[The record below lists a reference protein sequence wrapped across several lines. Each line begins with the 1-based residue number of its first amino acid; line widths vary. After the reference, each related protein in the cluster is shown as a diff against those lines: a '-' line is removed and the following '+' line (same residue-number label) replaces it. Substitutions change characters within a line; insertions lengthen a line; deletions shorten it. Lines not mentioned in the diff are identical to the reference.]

1 MIEYCLVGAEVVL
14 GDDLRSIRDADVH
27 VRDGK
32 IIAVGKGAAPEGVPA
47 IDLDGRLVLPGFIN
61 AHTHIADA
69 AVKEVAFN
77 SPSGTNIFFPPNG
90 LRFTAM
96 AAVGRERRIAAIRS
110 AARQM
115 IASGVVAFADFTAGG
130 VEGVRELR
138 EALDGLP
145 IRGIS
150 FGGFAGVPQ
159 GVEELEANEGG
170 LNPRVVAQV
179 IETLQAADGFA
190 PVRASDLTDQ
200 AMTELRALAFSHGK
214 PLATHAAATPSY
226 REVSVRRTG
235 TSDVSRVAEHLKPDF
250 LVHLTAATDDELR
263 VVAEHN
269 IPIVMCPRA
278 NVSLGAGVPP
288 YFSARMLGATIAL
301 GTDNLMLGSP
311 DILAEVNF
319 LALLL
324 RSNSQSPAVVD
335 ERALL
340 HAATLGGARAIGID
354 STLGSIAPGKSASLV
369 VIDLRSDNLG
379 YSTNPIASLIQRAT
393 VADIE
398 AVIIDGDVVHG
409 TL

>member
-1 MIEYCLVGAEVVL
+1 VSEYCLVEAEVVL

-32 IIAVGKGAAPEGVPA
+32 IISAGRGAAPEGVPA
-47 IDLDGRLVLPGFIN
+47 IDLSGRLVLPGFVN

-77 SPSGTNIFFPPNG
+77 SPPGTNIFFPPNG
-90 LRFTAM
+90 LRYTAM
-96 AAVGRERRIAAIRS
+96 AAVGRETRIAAIRS

-138 EALDGLP
+138 EALGGVP
-145 IRGIS
+145 IRGLS
-150 FGGFAGVPQ
+150 FGGFDGVPQ
-159 GVEELEANEGG
+159 RVEELEANEGG
-170 LNPRVVAQV
+170 LSPRVVAQV
-179 IETLQAADGFA
+179 IETMQAADGFA
-190 PVRASDLTDQ
+190 PVRASDLTDH
-200 AMTELRALAFSHGK
+200 AMSELRALAYSNGK

-235 TSDVSRVAEHLKPDF
+235 KSDIPRVAEHLKPDF

-278 NVSLGAGVPP
+278 NVSLGAGAPP
-288 YFSARMLGATIAL
+288 YFSARALGATIAL

-311 DILAEVNF
+311 DILAEMNF
-319 LALLL
+319 LALML
-324 RSNSQSPAVVD
+324 RSASQKPAVID

-354 STLGSIAPGKSASLV
+354 DTLGSIAPGKSASLV
-369 VIDLRSDNLG
+369 VIDLRRDNLK

-393 VADIE
+393 IADIE
-398 AVIIDGDVVHG
+398 AVIIDGEVVHG
-409 TL
+409 AL